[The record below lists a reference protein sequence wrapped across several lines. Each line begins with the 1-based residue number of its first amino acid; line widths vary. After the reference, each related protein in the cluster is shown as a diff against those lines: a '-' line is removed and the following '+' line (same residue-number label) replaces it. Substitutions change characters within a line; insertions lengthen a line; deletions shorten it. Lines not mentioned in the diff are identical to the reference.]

1 MVNYVTR
8 YLENKLKPELG
19 HKTGS
24 KANFEKICHPELR
37 LEERITCAKFQKIWP
52 YKNTKVGVG
61 FAGTA
66 VIKIYP
72 LFNFRVQPLSDA

>member
-19 HKTGS
+19 HKTVS
-24 KANFEKICHPELR
+24 KANFEKICRPELR

-61 FAGTA
+61 FAGTG
-66 VIKIYP
+66 VPNLEY
-72 LFNFRVQPLSDA
+72 LTRNRRFFLEL